1 MIKDISK
8 VKTWHVWKVTYLRR
22 NVTIV
27 CGTSYH
33 LLGSWISWDSKI
45 RFQLQVKFYISNWQ
59 FSKSQHLARYVS
71 HHNAMAYDRHIQSVW
86 AIGMLSQGLIV
97 APLYRYTSQ
106 VSPRFRDSGSLENW
120 KWCHNIMFEAN
131 VYLRLLHT
139 CILDINKVFKPLV
152 CCLKGI
158 WLHPSSEVAPCPLL
172 PWYCVKSSWNIWF
185 RNYQHVFY
193 LEKVIFHL
201 GSDFFN
207 LISFSFYKPIGP
219 TARKSVQGR
228 LLYHL

>member
-1 MIKDISK
+1 MWRILAL
-8 VKTWHVWKVTYLRR
+8 T
-22 NVTIV
+22 
-27 CGTSYH
+27 
-33 LLGSWISWDSKI
+33 WISNLL
-45 RFQLQVKFYISNWQ
+45 RFKDPVSTSSQILHQQLAIKQITT
-59 FSKSQHLARYVS
+59 FSKLDVS

-201 GSDFFN
+201 GKDCVCFHPYYN
-207 LISFSFYKPIGP
+207 WVYGP
-219 TARKSVQGR
+219 WWHSMSYGK
-228 LLYHL
+228 